1 MAELTAA
8 RPTGGVRAGRR
19 ERDLMPGTMI
29 GIAAATSL
37 VVFGLAVAVIWLSFY
52 TGLPGTPERQASFAN
67 YLRVFGDAQTYIV
80 LENTLQFSA
89 VAVLVACA
97 FGIPMAWLAE
107 RTDLPGKT
115 ALFTIMTT
123 GLLIP
128 GFTVAMGWIFL
139 MQPRIGILNRWAMD
153 LFGLTTPPF
162 NIATIVGMGW
172 VEGLA
177 LAPLTFVMTAALF
190 RMMDP
195 ALEEASYAAGAS
207 YRQTFFRV
215 TLPLIWPGV
224 AAAMLYS
231 FIIGFAAF
239 DVPAIIGWSRRIFT
253 FSTQIYFYVN
263 PDTDLPRYGAAAA
276 LGAAM
281 VPLAIAMSVWY
292 ARIQRNAARFQVVT
306 GKGYRPRLIPLG
318 RGAWIAWGLLGLYIF
333 LGQGIPVLA
342 LVWSS
347 LLSFFRPPSLEALN
361 FVSFANYHRLP
372 WELIGEGVKHTG
384 LLVLLTPTIVI
395 GLSLA
400 FSWVVVRS
408 RLRWRAAF
416 DFFAFLPHAV
426 PGIIFGVGALLVALF
441 VVDKAIP
448 LYGSIWLILICY
460 VIIRLSYGTRVMNGA
475 LIQIHGELEEASWVA
490 GARRWAAFRRVVMPL
505 LVPAM
510 LYAWLWLALLTYREL
525 TIATLLSA
533 QGNTT
538 LAVVV
543 WGLWVS
549 GGMGPASALTVIVL
563 ILLMPLVALYWL
575 VSRRASTIARAAGS
589 GGG

>member
-1 MAELTAA
+1 MAGLTAVG
-8 RPTGGVRAGRR
+8 PAGRARGGAR
-19 ERDLMPGTMI
+19 ERDLMPGTMV

-52 TGLPGTPERQASFAN
+52 TGLPGTPERHASLAN
-67 YLRVFGDAQTYIV
+67 YLRVFGDRQTYIV
-80 LENTLQFSA
+80 LVNTLEFSC

-115 ALFTIMTT
+115 ALFTVMTT

-139 MQPRIGILNRWAMD
+139 LQPRIGIVNRWAMD
-153 LFGLTTPPF
+153 LFGLAQPPF
-162 NIATIVGMGW
+162 NIATIGGMGW

-207 YRQTFFRV
+207 HRQTFLRV

-276 LGAAM
+276 LGAVM

-292 ARIQRNAARFQVVT
+292 TRIQRNAARFQVVT
-306 GKGYRPRLIPLG
+306 GKGYRPRLIKLG
-318 RGAWIAWGLLGLYIF
+318 KGVWIAWGLVGLYLF

-342 LVWSS
+342 LIWSS
-347 LLSFFRPPSLEALN
+347 LLSFFRPPSLAALQ
-361 FVSFANYHRLP
+361 FVSLNNFHRLP
-372 WELIGEGVKHTG
+372 WGLIGDGIRHTG
-384 LLVLLTPTIVI
+384 LLLLLTPTIVV
-395 GLSLA
+395 GLSIA
-400 FSWVVVRS
+400 FSWVVIRS
-408 RLRWRAAF
+408 KLRWRAVF

-460 VIIRLSYGTRVMNGA
+460 IIVRLSYGTRVMNGA

-490 GARRWAAFRRVVMPL
+490 GARRWSAFRRVVLPL

-510 LYAWLWLALLTYREL
+510 LYSWLWLALLTYREL

-563 ILLMPLVALYWL
+563 ALLMPLVALYWL
-575 VSRRASTIARAAGS
+575 VSRQASSVARGAGAT
-589 GGG
+589 G